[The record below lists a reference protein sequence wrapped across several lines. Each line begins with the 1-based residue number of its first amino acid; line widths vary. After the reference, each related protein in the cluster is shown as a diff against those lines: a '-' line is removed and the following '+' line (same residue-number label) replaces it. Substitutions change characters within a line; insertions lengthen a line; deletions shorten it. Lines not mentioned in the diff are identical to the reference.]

1 MQCCVEECGRSVMYR
16 GLQLCQMHY
25 HRKRRNGDFSLVL
38 EKKRKKL
45 GYSRVYRV
53 TMPGKGYQRLYEP
66 DHPLRDSQGYVAEHR
81 AVMFAKYGDTLPD
94 CELCGIDLYWK
105 TCHIDHKDRDVKNNR
120 EDNLRP
126 LCARCN
132 TWRDYPEQCELSKN
146 HKITIDGV
154 SKTPQE
160 WSREPEVKV
169 SGNTIILRKKSG
181 MSDFDAV
188 FAPKITHNGRK
199 PLPPPRKT
207 NHKRERS
214 NAFVITIDGVTDTL
228 AEWSR
233 VSGVAV
239 TERAVANRINSG
251 WDPIDALFTPARS
264 RGRLSEVNEVEYRA
278 KTRELKKGQAA

>member
-1 MQCCVEECGRSVMYR
+1 MYR
-16 GLQLCQMHY
+16 GVQLCQMHY
-25 HRKRRNGDFSLVL
+25 HRKRRNGDFALVL

-66 DHPLRDSQGYVAEHR
+66 SHPLRDSQGYVAEHR
-81 AVMFAKYGDTLPD
+81 AVMYAKYGDTLPD
-94 CELCGIDLYWK
+94 CELCGIDLYWN
-105 TCHIDHKDRDVKNNR
+105 TCHIDHKDRDVKNNA

-126 LCARCN
+126 LCPPCN

-207 NHKRERS
+207 NHKHERS
-214 NAFVITIDGVTDTL
+214 NAVAITIEGHTMTASEWCREPEVT
-228 AEWSR
+228 
-233 VSGVAV
+233 VSVRSIV
-239 TERAVANRINSG
+239 NRIREG
-251 WDPIDALFTPARS
+251 LDPIEAVFARPGKKPIPDEQLKALTAH
-264 RGRLSEVNEVEYRA
+264 YRA
-278 KTRELKKGQAA
+278 KTRDLKKGAAA

>member
-1 MQCCVEECGRSVMYR
+1 MQCSVEECGRSVMYK

-25 HRKRRNGDFSLVL
+25 HRKRRNGDFDLVV

-66 DHPLRDSQGYVAEHR
+66 NHPLRDSQGYVAEHR
-81 AVMFAKYGDTLPD
+81 AVMFAKYGETLPD
-94 CELCGIDLYWK
+94 CELCGVDLYWS
-105 TCHIDHKDRDVKNNR
+105 TCHIDHKDRDVKNNA
-120 EDNLRP
+120 EINLRP

-146 HKITIDGV
+146 HKITIDGF

-160 WSREPEVKV
+160 WSRDPRVKV
-169 SGNTIILRKKSG
+169 AGRTIILRKQAG

-188 FAPKITHNGRK
+188 FAPKITHNGRQRVA
-199 PLPPPRKT
+199 PLPKT
-207 NHKRERS
+207 SHKRERS
-214 NAFVITIDGVTDTL
+214 NAFVITIDGVADTL

-233 VSGVAV
+233 MPGVAV
-239 TERAVANRINSG
+239 TERAIANRVNAG
-251 WDPIDALFTPARS
+251 WDPIDALFTPPHSRS
-264 RGRLSEVNEVEYRA
+264 GLSENERAEYRA
-278 KTRELKKGQAA
+278 KTRELRRSAA

>member
-1 MQCCVEECGRSVMYR
+1 
-16 GLQLCQMHY
+16 MHY
-25 HRKRRNGDFSLVL
+25 HRKRRNGDFALVL

-53 TMPGKGYQRLYEP
+53 TMPGKGYQRVYEP
-66 DHPLRDSQGYVAEHR
+66 DHPLRDKAGYVAEHR
-81 AVMFAKYGDTLPD
+81 AVVYAKYGDALPD
-94 CELCGIDLYWK
+94 CELCGVGLDWK
-105 TCHIDHKDRDVKNNR
+105 ICHIDHIDRDVKNNLSS
-120 EDNLRP
+120 NLRP
-126 LCARCN
+126 LCRVCN
-132 TWRDYPEQCELSKN
+132 TTRDYPPQCELQKN

-154 SKTPQE
+154 SQTPQE
-160 WSREPEVKV
+160 WSRDPRVKV

-199 PLPPPRKT
+199 PVPASRKT
-207 NHKRERS
+207 NHKHERS

-233 VSGVAV
+233 MPGVVV

-251 WDPIDALFTPARS
+251 WDPIDALFTPPRS
-264 RGRLSEVNEVEYRA
+264 RGRLSEIDEAEYRA
-278 KTRELKKGQAA
+278 KTKELKRAAA